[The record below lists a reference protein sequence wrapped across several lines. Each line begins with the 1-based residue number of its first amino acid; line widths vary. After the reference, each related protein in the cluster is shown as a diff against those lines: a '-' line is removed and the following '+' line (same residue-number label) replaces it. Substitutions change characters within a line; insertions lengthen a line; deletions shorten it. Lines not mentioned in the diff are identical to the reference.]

1 MIGGIIADGGGGITP
16 LVAEEDKDVDAPLE
30 WAGCGGLGTEVGD
43 GLAADGIL
51 LIVEGEDNLSCPAEM
66 LGGSIPGRRKSP
78 TKNMISM
85 RGQNWTVRQW
95 PVHFVYSQDR
105 RQK

>member
-1 MIGGIIADGGGGITP
+1 MDLMFFVRDFLLP
-16 LVAEEDKDVDAPLE
+16 
-30 WAGCGGLGTEVGD
+30 GD

-66 LGGSIPGRRKSP
+66 LGRSVAGEEEVLDKEHEIHE
-78 TKNMISM
+78 
-85 RGQNWTVRQW
+85 GQNWTFRRW